1 MIIDCHTHLWR
12 YPGELTDE
20 LAEETAIMRGKP
32 IDLDVS
38 PEMHANAMRKVDRA
52 VVFGL
57 RAPLVGFLTKNDT
70 VADYVKTDPEKLIGF
85 AAVDPTEQGA
95 LQELKRAVEEL
106 GLRGLKMSPIY
117 QGWHPSDERAEPL
130 FQYAEERGL
139 PIMLHQ
145 GATFPRK
152 APLKYAHPVLL
163 EDVAIRHPDLKMI
176 IAHMGHPWEADT
188 IVLIRKQPN
197 LFADISGLFYR
208 PWQAYNSLR
217 LAVEYGVTHKLLF
230 GTDYPIVGF
239 DETVEGLRRVV
250 RMSEEMRLPS
260 LPEELPD
267 DILHRDTLT
276 LLGLA
281 G

>member
-95 LQELKRAVEEL
+95 LKELKRAVEEL